1 MNSKYYTPTIDE
13 FHVEFEY
20 ERNIGSSTEHEK
32 WKKIDDFSNAYEY
45 EDDPLYG
52 VIKDLRCENIRVK
65 YLDKEDIV
73 DCGFE
78 HDKTVFQEFYAEKD
92 VFIKPDVYGYMIW
105 KIKCQHRPDT
115 QWFKLEALF
124 EDGEWSTLFE
134 GKIKNKSE
142 LKKLIKQLGI
152 DDN

>member
-65 YLDKEDIV
+65 YLDKEDIKT
-73 DCGFE
+73 CGFFKCNE
-78 HDKTVFQEFYAEKD
+78 HLGDYGPEELYLMTQNFNNVFLSNIVGTTCVEMYDNQG
-92 VFIKPDVYGYMIW
+92 VI
-105 KIKCQHRPDT
+105 
-115 QWFKLEALF
+115 FKGNL
-124 EDGEWSTLFE
+124 
-134 GKIKNKSE
+134 KNKSE

>member
-65 YLDKEDIV
+65 YLDKEDIET
-73 DCGFE
+73 CGFTFY
-78 HDKTVFQEFYAEKD
+78 HKNDKSYWGGTCHTYIIGNDVGNVFLYYIPDKNKVVIRQE
-92 VFIKPDVYGYMIW
+92 
-105 KIKCQHRPDT
+105 
-115 QWFKLEALF
+115 LEQ
-124 EDGEWSTLFE
+124 GENQLFE
-134 GKIKNKSE
+134 GIVKNKSE